1 LRKLIFFQLTNT
13 KLGEFE
19 YEKVGKGFAC
29 WNNGNIFGRTL
40 TARRPVRLDS
50 SERETKNK
58 KSERNTFVRLSVVVC
73 QFSSNSDFENKS
85 WRRRR
90 RRIVFHNCEEV
101 RFVSF
106 AVPETFN
113 MKQKTY
119 SMLWWSCL
127 KLNNIL
133 NNKFN
138 WKTMNTISS

>member
-106 AVPETFN
+106 RSWCPRHLT
-113 MKQKTY
+113 
-119 SMLWWSCL
+119 W
-127 KLNNIL
+127 
-133 NNKFN
+133 NKKRIQCCDEVAWN
-138 WKTMNTISS
+138 

>member
-50 SERETKNK
+50 SERETKK
-58 KSERNTFVRLSVVVC
+58 WEKHFCPFVRCCVPIQLELGFRKQKLKKKKKKNC
-73 QFSSNSDFENKS
+73 FPQL
-85 WRRRR
+85 WRGS
-90 RRIVFHNCEEV
+90 V

-106 AVPETFN
+106 VVPETFN

-127 KLNNIL
+127 ELNNIL